1 MYDDTEFDVL
11 CDLVAEGY
19 APVSEITFFT
29 SPAVKRAMKDV
40 PKVTK
45 KEFVAAMQPCDIVVA
60 FSAKKQF
67 IKTKNAKFV
76 AKMMATAQGSP
87 YTSSKLV
94 IDNNNVAGYGI
105 QIIEKPEEN
114 KITVMPKNKFV
125 SARPEMMLIRI
136 PELTQAQKNKTISF
150 VKRRIGLSY
159 QGSDL
164 FKTAW
169 NRLVGRKLLPFLKDK
184 PLNPEEVNAIQE
196 PLFCSNM
203 ITLAL
208 ISAGFKKKFNN
219 KNPWDTWPR
228 DFILADF
235 TEKLYRID
243 YT

>member
-1 MYDDTEFDVL
+1 MDVEYEIL
-11 CDLVAEGY
+11 TDLVAEGY
-19 APVSEITFFT
+19 VPVSEITFYT
-29 SPAVKRAMKDV
+29 SPSVKLAMKKV
-40 PKVTK
+40 PLVTK
-45 KEFVAAMQPCDIVVA
+45 KEFTNAMQPGDIVVA

-67 IKTKNAKFV
+67 VKTKHAKFL
-76 AKMMATAQGSP
+76 AKLMATAQGSP

-94 IDNNNVAGYGI
+94 VDSGHVAGYGI
-105 QIIEKPEEN
+105 QIIDKPEEN
-114 KITVMPKNKFV
+114 KITVMEKNKFV

-136 PELTQAQKNKTISF
+136 PELTEQQIKQAISF
-150 VKRRIGLSY
+150 VRKRIGLSY
-159 QGSDL
+159 SGSDL

-184 PLNPEEVNAIQE
+184 PLNPEEVNMIQE

-208 ISAGFKKKFNN
+208 TSAGFTKKFNG
-219 KNPWDTWPR
+219 KPAWDTWPR
-228 DFILADF
+228 DFIISDF

>member
-1 MYDDTEFDVL
+1 MDIEFDIL

-29 SPAVKRAMKDV
+29 SPAVKRIMKQV
-40 PKVTK
+40 PLVTK
-45 KEFVAAMQPCDIVVA
+45 KEFTNAMEPGDIVIA

-67 IKTKNAKFV
+67 VRTKHAKFM
-76 AKMMATAQGSP
+76 AKLMATAQGTP

-94 IDNNNVAGYGI
+94 VDKGHVAGYGI
-105 QIIEKPEEN
+105 QIIDRPEEN
-114 KITVMPKNKFV
+114 KITIMPKNKFV
-125 SARPEMMLIRI
+125 AARPEMMLIRI
-136 PELTQAQKNKTISF
+136 PELTDAQKKKTISF
-150 VKRRIGLSY
+150 VRKRIGLSY
-159 QGSDL
+159 NSSDL

-184 PLNPEEVNAIQE
+184 PMNPEEVNMIQE

-208 ISAGFKKKFNN
+208 ISAGFTKKFNG

-235 TEKLYRID
+235 TDKLYRID
-243 YT
+243 YS